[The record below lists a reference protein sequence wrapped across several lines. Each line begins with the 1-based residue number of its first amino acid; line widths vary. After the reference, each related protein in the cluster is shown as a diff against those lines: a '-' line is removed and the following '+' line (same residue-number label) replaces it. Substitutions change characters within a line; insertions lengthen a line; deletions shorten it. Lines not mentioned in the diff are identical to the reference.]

1 MFFDNASSKIGILN
15 TSICSMNIGDF
26 IIMDSAYKQISKL
39 FPQSQKV
46 HFPTHERITR
56 VGMKRQKEISI
67 NILCGTN
74 CLNSSMLLHRQWNVD
89 LYNAF
94 FMKEVIT
101 LGVGW
106 TNYQDKPGPYTS
118 FLLRHILSNTH
129 MHSVRD
135 SYTEKL
141 LKSAGITNVVNT
153 ACATMWD
160 LTEDHC
166 AQIVPKKSKDVI
178 FTLTDYRKDYA
189 KDLILIEALKK
200 SYDDVYFWV
209 QGSQDYEYFQSFGCL
224 INGIKVVPAN
234 LSDFDYVLENVPS
247 IDYVGTRLHAGI
259 RALQKLRRSI
269 IISVDN
275 RAEEKRKDFNLHVI
289 SRDLCVDEY
298 VSIFNEEHSA
308 NISLLLKSIELWKSQ
323 FE

>member
-1 MFFDNASSKIGILN
+1 MFFDNVSSKIGVLN
-15 TSICSMNIGDF
+15 TSVCSMNIGDF
-26 IIMDSAYKQISKL
+26 IIMDSAYKQICKL
-39 FPQSQKV
+39 FPKSQKV

-56 VGMKRQKEISI
+56 VGMKRQKEVSA

-106 TNYQDKPGPYTS
+106 TNYQDKPGLYTS
-118 FLLRHILSNTH
+118 FLLKNILSKNH

-141 LKSAGITNVVNT
+141 LISAGVTNVVNT

-166 AQIVPKKSKDVI
+166 AQIQAKKSGDVI
-178 FTLTDYRKDYA
+178 FTLTDYRKDPV
-189 KDLILIEALKK
+189 KDSILIDALKK
-200 SYDDVYFWV
+200 SYSDVYFWV
-209 QGSQDYEYFQSFGCL
+209 QGSQDYEYFQSFGTQ
-224 INGIKVVPAN
+224 INGIKVIPAN
-234 LSDFDYVLENVPS
+234 LSDFDYVLENSPS

-259 RALQKLRRSI
+259 RALQKSRRSI

-289 SRDLCVDEY
+289 PRNLSLDEY
-298 VSIFNEEHSA
+298 VSIFNEDHLT
-308 NISLLLKSIELWKSQ
+308 NISLPVKSIEQWKAQ

>member
-1 MFFDNASSKIGILN
+1 MLFDNASSKIGILN
-15 TSICSMNIGDF
+15 TSVCSMNIGDF
-26 IIMDSAYKQISKL
+26 IIMDSAYKQICKL
-39 FPQSQKV
+39 FPKSQKV

-56 VGMKRQKEISI
+56 VGMKRQKEVSS
-67 NILCGTN
+67 NFLCGTN

-106 TNYQDKPGPYTS
+106 TNYQKKPGAYTS
-118 FLLRHILSNTH
+118 FLLKNILSKT
-129 MHSVRD
+129 MIHSVRD

-141 LKSAGITNVVNT
+141 LKSAGIKNVVNT

-160 LTEDHC
+160 LTDDHC
-166 AQIVPKKSKDVI
+166 AQILAKKSQNVI
-178 FTLTDYRKDYA
+178 FTLTDYRKDKN
-189 KDLILIEALKK
+189 KDSILIAALKK
-200 SYDDVYFWV
+200 AYGDVYFWV
-209 QGSQDYEYFQSFGCL
+209 QGSQDYEYFQSFGSL
-224 INGIKVVPAN
+224 INGIKVIPAN
-234 LSDFDYVLENVPS
+234 LSDFDYVLENTSS

-259 RALQKLRRSI
+259 RALQKSRRSI

-289 SRDLCVDEY
+289 SRELTTDEY
-298 VSIFNEEHSA
+298 ISIFNEVKDTSIYLPH
-308 NISLLLKSIELWKSQ
+308 KSIEIWKTQ